1 MTKNKISKTR
11 SSKIKSV
18 NRQSK
23 KVVYFLCYCH
33 LDHDAALDVLLNGGI
48 GQEDEEACGEEEN
61 EADPK
66 GNIDEV
72 RPHKYL
78 KVLKHC
84 QRHYGPGR

>member
-1 MTKNKISKTR
+1 M
-11 SSKIKSV
+11 KSV

-48 GQEDEEACGEEEN
+48 GQEDEEAGGQEEN
-61 EADPK
+61 ESDPK

-78 KVLKHC
+78 KVLKHW
-84 QRHYGPGR
+84 QRHY